1 MIRFD
6 PADKACRRQAPER
19 DLFVQRLLPAVR
31 HRSDR
36 LDVIAAVMLAWRSE
50 TDHIEAQRM
59 LSALQLESQQAGM
72 RSGTLRRRP

>member
-6 PADKACRRQAPER
+6 PASKTCRRQAPER
-19 DLFVQRLLPAVR
+19 DLFVERLLPAVR

-50 TDHIEAQRM
+50 PDHAEAHR
-59 LSALQLESQQAGM
+59 LLRVLQAETQGM
-72 RSGTLRRRP
+72 RSATLRRRP

>member
-6 PADKACRRQAPER
+6 PADKNCRRQAPER

-31 HRSDR
+31 HRADR

-50 TDHIEAQRM
+50 PDHAEAQRM

-72 RSGTLRRRP
+72 RSATLRRRL